1 MTYVA
6 AGLLLIGSL
15 LSAMAALGILRFPD
29 VYTRLHAAS
38 KAGPLGAG
46 LILLAV
52 AFAAAMDL
60 LTMTIPNRIAL
71 AMLGA
76 FLPAALVA
84 GLGPMEIAA
93 HIGAALYHHVVLKDD
108 VLRRMLPRR
117 AAQTNA
123 PQATV

>member
-15 LSAMAALGILRFPD
+15 LSAVAALGILRFPD

-52 AFAAAMDL
+52 AFAAADWAIAVRCVLGFLFLVLTSPVSAHL
-60 LTMTIPNRIAL
+60 LARSAL
-71 AMLGA
+71 K
-76 FLPAALVA
+76 A
-84 GLGPMEIAA
+84 GTTP
-93 HIGAALYHHVVLKDD
+93 D
-108 VLRRMLPRR
+108 PRTSI
-117 AAQTNA
+117 QEYDINH
-123 PQATV
+123 

>member
-15 LSAMAALGILRFPD
+15 LSAVAALGILRFPD

-52 AFAAAMDL
+52 AFAAGDWAIAVRCVLGFLFLVLTSPVSAHL
-60 LTMTIPNRIAL
+60 LAR
-71 AMLGA
+71 
-76 FLPAALVA
+76 AALKA
-84 GLGPMEIAA
+84 GTTP
-93 HIGAALYHHVVLKDD
+93 D
-108 VLRRMLPRR
+108 PRTSI
-117 AAQTNA
+117 QEYDIKH
-123 PQATV
+123 